1 MYQFDW
7 QLFWS
12 YVWPPTA
19 FKNPL
24 ILNGFFVTVYMA
36 VLAQTIG
43 TVLGGLGAVMQ
54 LSRHRAVR
62 WLVST
67 YVLWF
72 RGTPLLVQIS
82 LLYFGLA
89 TLGLYAF
96 PAIDVFG
103 LTIPGAIQAGII
115 GLALNE
121 AAFMTEIFR
130 AGIASIDKGQTEAA
144 KAMGMTFRRTM
155 WWIILPQAA
164 RVVVPPL
171 GNEFNNMLKSTTLVV
186 VIGGVELFNA
196 FQQVNARLFRPF
208 ELFLAASF
216 YFLALTVAWGCM
228 QSWIEQ
234 RLGDNKGE
242 QRPSTLSR
250 LIKGDFTPIR
260 TSRLARQK

>member
-7 QLFWS
+7 QIFWS

-24 ILNGFFVTVYMA
+24 IANGFFVTVYMA

-62 WLVST
+62 WMVSA
-67 YVLWF
+67 YVIWF

-96 PAIDVFG
+96 PAIEIFG
-103 LTIPGAIQAGII
+103 LIIPGAIQAGII

-130 AGIASIDKGQTEAA
+130 AGISSIDKGQTEAA
-144 KAMGMTFRRTM
+144 KAIGMTFRRTM
-155 WWIILPQAA
+155 WWIVLPQAA

-196 FQQVNARLFRPF
+196 FQQVNARLFHPF

-216 YFLALTVAWGCM
+216 YFLALTLAWGAV
-228 QSWIEQ
+228 QSWIER

-242 QRPSTLSR
+242 PRPRTLSR
-250 LIKGDFTPIR
+250 LFTGDAATLR
-260 TSRLARQK
+260 TSRLARQR